1 MEPGRVWPK
10 RLDLPKLENHN
21 CFACG
26 ASNPIGLKL
35 HFYYLDEN
43 ICTDIVLGPN
53 YMGWENMAHGGII
66 TALLDE
72 TMAWAVIFFKRSF
85 FVTRKI
91 EVKYIR
97 PVPVG
102 TPLCVKARMMPEKK
116 NLRVEVIAE
125 LWDGQNRILS
135 KGTGEFAILSKEQ
148 MALVPEEKKMEM
160 QGLFDQLPP
169 L

>member
-1 MEPGRVWPK
+1 MESGRVLVK
-10 RLDLPKLENHN
+10 RVDLPKLENHN

-26 ASNPIGLKL
+26 AANPIGLNL
-35 HFYYLDEN
+35 HFYYRGDS
-43 ICTDIVLGPN
+43 ICADITLGQ
-53 YMGWENMAHGGII
+53 YYVGWENMAHGGII

-97 PVPVG
+97 PVQVG
-102 TPLCVKARMMPEKK
+102 IPLNVKARIVQEKK
-116 NLRVEVIAE
+116 NHRMEVLAE
-125 LWDGQNRILS
+125 LFDDQDRILA
-135 KGTGEFAILSKEQ
+135 KGTGEFTILSKEQ
-148 MALVPEEKKMEM
+148 MVLVPESKKIEM

>member
-1 MEPGRVWPK
+1 MESGRVLPI

-26 ASNPIGLKL
+26 RSNPIGLKL
-35 HFYYLDEN
+35 SFYYLDER
-43 ICTDIVLGPN
+43 ICTDIVLDPN
-53 YMGWENMAHGGII
+53 YVGWENMAHGGII

-91 EVKYIR
+91 EVQYIR

-102 TPLCVKARMMPEKK
+102 TPLSVKARMMPEKR
-116 NLRVEVIAE
+116 NLRVEVMAE
-125 LWDGQNRILS
+125 LMDGQNRILA

>member
-1 MEPGRVWPK
+1 MESGKEWVKRV
-10 RLDLPKLENHN
+10 DLPKLENHN

-26 ASNPIGLKL
+26 VSNPIGLNL
-35 HFYYLDEN
+35 CFYYMGN
-43 ICTDIVLGPN
+43 SICADITLGQ
-53 YMGWENMAHGGII
+53 YYVGWENMAHGGII

-85 FVTRKI
+85 FVTRKM

-97 PVPVG
+97 PVQVG
-102 TPLCVKARMMPEKK
+102 IPLNVKARIGQEMK
-116 NLRVEVIAE
+116 NHRMEVMAE
-125 LWDGQNRILS
+125 LFDGRDRILA

-148 MALVPEEKKMEM
+148 MALVPEAKKMEM